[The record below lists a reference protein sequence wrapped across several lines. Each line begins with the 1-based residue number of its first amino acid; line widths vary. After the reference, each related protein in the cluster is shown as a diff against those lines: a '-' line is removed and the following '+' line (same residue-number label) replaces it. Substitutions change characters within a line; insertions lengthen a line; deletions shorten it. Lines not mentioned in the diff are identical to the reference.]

1 MIYAL
6 PPKSAKISPQM
17 ALSRLKYE
25 YIKSELREPRLIIMH
40 PTDAELYM
48 EAKQKKLTGSKCGIK
63 ELLIFDDLQIVRTE
77 PLKELHKL
85 WRINGEIFIRR
96 RNVAFVHNEWVLAKL
111 PNRKL
116 N

>member
-63 ELLIFDDLQIVRTE
+63 ELLIFDDLQIVRTVSRLVVRRGIE
-77 PLKELHKL
+77 NTDLSASTN
-85 WRINGEIFIRR
+85 IN
-96 RNVAFVHNEWVLAKL
+96 
-111 PNRKL
+111 
-116 N
+116 